1 MKKKHLLNEIMGV
14 PRAVDFWVENF
25 ALVLTGLA
33 KGIIMS
39 DELESSDITYKN
51 AEGEEV
57 NDEAFRGMTGMNGQE
72 FTNYVIQLS
81 DYSSLKELI
90 KDPRFKQFPLYNPR
104 IRLTLYFLPEEIF
117 NLQFGSSMNKS
128 DFVEASHGF
137 DASDP
142 KLIKLGGDNLVLT
155 KQEFT
160 FQVYLKI
167 EDLDNFNE
175 SEFKKILKPVIG
187 HELTHAYETYNRV
200 KTKQD
205 PFQGRETFLNAA
217 AKMMSDEKYPQWG
230 EFLHLVYLHLSFEI
244 NARITQLYYSL
255 QDANITN
262 SDEFINEIKSSSV
275 WKEITMLE
283 NFNAENFVKSF
294 KTPEGLNLFSVM
306 NDLGKQLE
314 RQSQGLPSI
323 GIKKTPKEGMTHLI
337 AGWDYVLQKLNRS
350 LGDDPA
356 YKGKLMDMVPQKA
369 KEDPYQF
376 FKFFEDRFHKKAKN
390 FKRKVLRLAPL
401 VLDKNLY

>member
-1 MKKKHLLNEIMGV
+1 MGV

-117 NLQFGSSMNKS
+117 NLQFGSIMNKS

-187 HELTHAYETYNRV
+187 HELTHAYE
-200 KTKQD
+200 
-205 PFQGRETFLNAA
+205 
-217 AKMMSDEKYPQWG
+217 
-230 EFLHLVYLHLSFEI
+230 I
-244 NARITQLYYSL
+244 
-255 QDANITN
+255 
-262 SDEFINEIKSSSV
+262 INEIKSSSV

>member
-33 KGIIMS
+33 KGIVKS
-39 DELESSDITYKN
+39 DELESTEITYKN

-57 NDEAFRGMTGMNGQE
+57 DDEAFRGITKMGGKE
-72 FTNYVIQLS
+72 FTNYVVQFS

-90 KDPRFKQFPLYNPR
+90 NDPRFKQFPLYNPE
-104 IRLTLYFLPEEIF
+104 IRLTLYFLPGEMYDQ
-117 NLQFGSSMNKS
+117 QFGSQFDSIG
-128 DFVEASHGF
+128 ASHGF
-137 DASDP
+137 DVSNP
-142 KLIKLGGDNLVLT
+142 KLVKLGGNNLVLT

-187 HELTHAYETYNRV
+187 HELTHAYETYNRI

-217 AKMMSDEKYPQWG
+217 TKMMGDEKYPQWE

-255 QDANITN
+255 QDSNITN
-262 SDEFINEIKSSSV
+262 SDEFIKEVKNSSV
-275 WKEITMLE
+275 WKEITLLE

-294 KTPEGLNLFSVM
+294 KTPKGLDIFSM
-306 NDLGKQLE
+306 MSDLGKQLE
-314 RQSQGLPSI
+314 RQSHGLPNI
-323 GIKKTPKEGMTHLI
+323 DIKKTPKEGMTHLI
-337 AGWDYVLQKLNRS
+337 AGWDFVLQKLNQS
-350 LGDDPA
+350 LGNDSA

-369 KEDPYQF
+369 KQDPYLF

-401 VLDKNLY
+401 ILDKNLV